1 MQITGEGRSL
11 GGDFRFHF
19 HLVSLLV
26 EWTWGMMGLIAFL
39 FFSKIQHSAP
49 LMFGNR
55 VLEVLFGV
63 FIIFFSCIFSYY
75 LRDIC
80 PIGFDSYFMQIYLVT

>member
-63 FIIFFSCIFSYY
+63 FIIFFHV
-75 LRDIC
+75 
-80 PIGFDSYFMQIYLVT
+80 YFLITLGTSVLLGLILILCKFIW